1 VDPVAAADLRHD
13 HGGVRFDGPRGDAHV
28 SALRLGLKD
37 LGSES
42 AVHGVVLISG
52 LLVIVAGQP
61 DAAAPDVLAKVV
73 ATAAVFWLAH
83 VYSGAVAHLG
93 DHHEEEHPS
102 SVRLSRA
109 VVYSLNHSW
118 GMLAATLVPI
128 VILGLGVIGLLSYE
142 QAIWGT
148 LWADVAILAILGF
161 VGVSTWT
168 RSIVPRLVGALATAL
183 LGVGL
188 ILLKAMIH

>member
-1 VDPVAAADLRHD
+1 M
-13 HGGVRFDGPRGDAHV
+13 
-28 SALRLGLKD
+28 
-37 LGSES
+37 
-42 AVHGVVLISG
+42 LISG

-61 DAAAPDVLAKVV
+61 DASAAPDVLTKVV

-83 VYSGAVAHLG
+83 VYSGVVAHLG
-93 DHHEEEHPS
+93 DHHEENYPS

-109 VVYSLNHSW
+109 VVYALNHSW

-128 VILGLGVIGLLSYE
+128 VILGLGVVGLLSYE

-148 LWADVAILAILGF
+148 LWVDVAILAILGF
-161 VGVSTWT
+161 VGISTWT
-168 RSIVPRLVGALATAL
+168 RSIVPRLVGALTTAL

>member
-1 VDPVAAADLRHD
+1 MGIE
-13 HGGVRFDGPRGDAHV
+13 GGGGTLGG
-28 SALRLGLKD
+28 LRLGLRD

-52 LLVIVAGQP
+52 LLVIVAVQP
-61 DAAAPDVLAKVV
+61 DAAAPEVLVKVV

-93 DHHEEEHPS
+93 DHHEEDHPS
-102 SVRLSRA
+102 QVRLARA

-118 GMLAATLVPI
+118 GMLSAAIVPI
-128 VILGLGVIGLLSYE
+128 VILGFGVIGVLSYE

-148 LWADVAILAILGF
+148 LWVDVATLAVLGF
-161 VGVSTWT
+161 IGVSTWS
-168 RSIVPRLVGALATAL
+168 RSILPRLGGALATAL

-188 ILLKAMIH
+188 IVLKAMIH

>member
-1 VDPVAAADLRHD
+1 MVIE
-13 HGGVRFDGPRGDAHV
+13 GGG
-28 SALRLGLKD
+28 SAGGGAGSGLRLGLRD

-61 DAAAPDVLAKVV
+61 DAAAPDVLVKVV

-93 DHHEEEHPS
+93 DHHEEDHPS
-102 SVRLSRA
+102 QIRLGKA

-118 GMLAATLVPI
+118 GMLSAALVPI
-128 VILGLGVIGLLSYE
+128 VILGLGVVGLLSYE

-148 LWADVAILAILGF
+148 LWVDVAILAVLGF